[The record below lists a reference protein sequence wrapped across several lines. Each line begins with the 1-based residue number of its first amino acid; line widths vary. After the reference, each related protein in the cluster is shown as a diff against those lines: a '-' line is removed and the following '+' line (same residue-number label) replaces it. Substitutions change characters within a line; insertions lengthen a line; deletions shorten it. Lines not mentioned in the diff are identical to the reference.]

1 MLNIISKILYPYTY
15 ILSYITQI
23 LFYNKRKS
31 VSFVEIYPYKVGC
44 DYMEINKRKINFFS
58 CILLSFF
65 LLGCNSNTASVQN
78 EKSKKIVTVA
88 NASEAKKDDNRVEN
102 VTLSSV
108 GDILIHNT
116 VYMAAYDAKNNTY
129 DFKPQFAG
137 VKKYLEKSDIT
148 IANLETT
155 LAGKERGYSGY
166 PAFNSPDEIVD
177 ALKDSGVDVL
187 TAANNHRVDTGEKG
201 FFRTVKTVK
210 DKGLDIIGVKSST
223 EEKSY
228 VIKDIKGIK
237 IGIANFTYETSPS
250 NGFKTL
256 NGIAVPKTVEPLI
269 DMVDLSKLDETYKTL
284 ENRVAEMKANGA
296 EVLVF
301 CMHWGNEYQRMP
313 SKEQELTAKKLSD
326 LGVDIILGGHTHVL
340 EPMDFIH
347 SDISKKDTFIIYS
360 QGNFI
365 SDQRLETINNR
376 NSEDGIIVN
385 VGIKKT
391 FKNNKI
397 EITFADYMPTWVNK
411 KTVNNNL
418 FYEVIPTEDALT
430 GVNFPNINED
440 DKKRI
445 AISGKETTSL
455 MEKFTSK
462 ATVAPLSK

>member
-1 MLNIISKILYPYTY
+1 
-15 ILSYITQI
+15 
-23 LFYNKRKS
+23 
-31 VSFVEIYPYKVGC
+31 
-44 DYMEINKRKINFFS
+44 MEINKNKLSFFY
-58 CILLSFF
+58 CLLLPFF
-65 LLGCNSNTASVQN
+65 LLGCSNNTALVQN
-78 EKSKKIVTVA
+78 EQAKEIVTVA
-88 NASEAKKDDNRVEN
+88 NAAESKRANDRIEN
-102 VTLSSV
+102 ITISSV

-116 VYMAAYDAKNNTY
+116 VYMSAFDAKNNTY
-129 DFKPQFAG
+129 DFKPQFAA

-166 PAFNSPDEIVD
+166 PAFNCPDEIVD
-177 ALKDSGVDVL
+177 ALKDSGVDVI

-201 FFRTVKTVK
+201 FFRTLKTVK

-250 NGFKTL
+250 NGVRTL
-256 NGIAVPKTVEPLI
+256 NGIAVPKNVEPLI

-284 ENRVAEMKANGA
+284 EDRVAEMKANGA

-313 SKEQELTAKKLSD
+313 SKEQELTARKLSD

-347 SDISKKDTFIIYS
+347 SDISNKDTFIIYS

-365 SDQRLETINNR
+365 SDQRLETIKNR

-385 VGIKKT
+385 VGIRKD
-391 FKNNKI
+391 FSNNKI
-397 EITFADYMPTWVNK
+397 EVTFADYIPTWVNK
-411 KTVNNNL
+411 KKLNNNL
-418 FYEVIPTEDALT
+418 FYQVIPTEDVLA
-430 GVNFPNINED
+430 GVDFPNINEE

-445 AISGKETTSL
+445 LTSSRETISL
-455 MEKFTSK
+455 MEKLTSK